1 MSSLGLTRTGRAPFL
16 SLLNPSYMMSAACCC
31 PTCPRLSFPSRNE
44 LPITSDDAGGI
55 PSSASPPAND
65 TVLKERRQIQPSQPH
80 PDPPLT
86 PVSNN
91 WQLLPNRT
99 IDAINQTVT
108 ATTTHSTEFALLA
121 DTIAPVSTAVQ
132 SPASNRSGWS
142 NTDVTATMS
151 ASDQPLLGSLGLDHS
166 EYA

>member
-86 PVSNN
+86 AGQTPIHVATVSGAGAGMVPVAVPEAFPVNA
-91 WQLLPNRT
+91 R
-99 IDAINQTVT
+99 VT
-108 ATTTHSTEFALLA
+108 T
-121 DTIAPVSTAVQ
+121 
-132 SPASNRSGWS
+132 
-142 NTDVTATMS
+142 
-151 ASDQPLLGSLGLDHS
+151 
-166 EYA
+166 